1 MKQILLVPNLLT
13 LSRMILIFPSIYFL
27 EKSEFLIAA
36 ILVAILLLTDFFDGF
51 LARKLNQTS
60 YLGAILD
67 PVADKMVVILFFT
80 HLILV
85 NSTSPLYYGL
95 VLTRDIL
102 QLSVIPILLLWK
114 KIEFK
119 VKPSRI
125 AKLGTALNFI
135 ILALYEMNFVVA
147 KTPEWYAR
155 FLDELQ
161 TLNVFTLFPLLLI
174 SACIEVYILFTF
186 IPRFIQIYKGTHD
199 TFE

>member
-1 MKQILLVPNLLT
+1 MKQIFLVPNLLT
-13 LSRMILIFPSIYFL
+13 LSRILLIFPAIYFL

-51 LARKLNQTS
+51 FARKLNQTS

-67 PVADKMVVILFFT
+67 PVADKMVVIIFFT

-85 NSTSPLYYGL
+85 NSASPLYYGL
-95 VLTRDIL
+95 VLIRDIL
-102 QLSVIPILLLWK
+102 QLSVIPILLIWK
-114 KIEFK
+114 KIQFN

-135 ILALYEMNFVVA
+135 ILALYEINFVVA

-155 FLDELQ
+155 YLDELQ
-161 TLNVFTLFPLLLI
+161 VLNVFTLFPLLLI